1 MENKTTIRN
10 LKGTIFDASRAEGV
24 AVFIPMGLVGIRLE
38 AESFVR
44 QFGVM
49 DLRPREMVVR
59 SLPEPRGGIARHLV
73 YFDNL
78 EKEINTVEDMRRQ
91 VNDTLDAFAKLGAKT
106 VAMNGIR
113 SRTLPD
119 KATRQEAYQRGF
131 VDEYVGKHPGVFD
144 TVWLVDKRGGFNK

>member
-1 MENKTTIRN
+1 MENKTTIRSV
-10 LKGTIFDASRAEGV
+10 KGTIFDTSRAEGV

-44 QFGVM
+44 PFGVT
-49 DLRPREMVVR
+49 DLCPKEMVVR
-59 SLPEPRGGIARHLV
+59 SLPEPRDGIARHLV

-78 EKEINTVEDMRRQ
+78 RKEVDTVEDMRRQ

-119 KATRQEAYQRGF
+119 KSSRQEAYQRRF
-131 VDEYVGKHPGVFD
+131 VDEYVGKHPGLFE

>member
-1 MENKTTIRN
+1 MKNKTTIRN
-10 LKGTIFDASRAEGV
+10 VTGTIFDASRAEGV

-38 AESFVR
+38 AEPFVSE
-44 QFGVM
+44 FGVT

-59 SLPEPRGGIARHLV
+59 SLPEPHSGIARHLV

-78 EKEINTVEDMRRQ
+78 EKEVNTVEDMRRQ

-119 KATRQEAYQRGF
+119 KASRPEAYQRRF

-144 TVWLVDKRGGFNK
+144 TIWLVDKRGGFNK